1 MELTGTVIVRL
12 PEQLSTASV
21 TALTQDLRAAF
32 DSPADV
38 VLFAGADETTFCSG
52 LALGDTT
59 GDGIE
64 TRVFAAILASV
75 LDAPKPTLAFV
86 DGRAIG
92 GGLGLAA
99 ACDWIVASDR
109 ATFGLPELVWG
120 IIPAMIWP
128 IVTTRLPEGT
138 ARRWVVSAHT
148 RSAAE
153 ALAAG
158 LIDETTPA
166 DRYRQALSRAIR
178 MLRRS
183 EPNALRRFRRWG
195 RESRLQPIDAALTTA
210 ATITAQMAAHP
221 DVRARVSAFNRGETP
236 WD

>member
-1 MELTGTVIVRL
+1 VELTGTVIVRL
-12 PEQLSTASV
+12 PEELSTASV
-21 TALTQDLRAAF
+21 SALTQDLRAAF

-38 VLFAGADETTFCSG
+38 VLVAGADEAAFCTG
-52 LALGDTT
+52 LALGDAT
-59 GDGIE
+59 GNDVD
-64 TRVFAAILASV
+64 TRAFAAVLASV

-86 DGRAIG
+86 EGRAIG

-120 IIPAMIWP
+120 LIPAMIWP
-128 IVTTRLPEGT
+128 IVTTRLTEGT

-158 LIDETTPA
+158 LVDEVAPA
-166 DRYRQALSRAIR
+166 DRCHPALRRAVR

-195 RESRLQPIDAALTTA
+195 RESRLQPINAALTTA
-210 ATITAQMAAHP
+210 AAITEQMAAHP
-221 DVRARVSAFNRGETP
+221 DVRVRVNAFHRGETP